1 MPRQPPRTCETIV
14 KSTLH
19 SFDINHTKCSK
30 NKPPH
35 LVKGKILD
43 RILGQS
49 GFEDEREYR
58 VCANLMDRIKKHN
71 ATRGD

>member
-19 SFDINHTKCSK
+19 SFEINHTKCSK

-49 GFEDEREYR
+49 GFEDEREY
-58 VCANLMDRIKKHN
+58 
-71 ATRGD
+71 